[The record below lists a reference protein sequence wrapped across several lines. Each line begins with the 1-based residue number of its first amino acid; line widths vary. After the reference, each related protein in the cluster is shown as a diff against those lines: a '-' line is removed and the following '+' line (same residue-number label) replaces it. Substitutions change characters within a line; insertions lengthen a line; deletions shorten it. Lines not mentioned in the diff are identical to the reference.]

1 MRSTASGFSEP
12 PHLRD
17 HASNIAQAYFVPK
30 ARSDSVSS
38 LVLFPPPCCRRFS
51 RDFRTLLRRQRC
63 RPRFASDFTA
73 FLGDCRP
80 SRRRELLGTGLATL
94 RGNGLHV
101 LLKGDRS
108 RRSLLSRHDS
118 TAYHAT
124 ARKV

>member
-1 MRSTASGFSEP
+1 MAVVL
-12 PHLRD
+12 LRTRRRNQKLEF
-17 HASNIAQAYFVPK
+17 H
-30 ARSDSVSS
+30 SDRL
-38 LVLFPPPCCRRFS
+38 LVLLLPPPRRRRFS
-51 RDFRTLLRRQRC
+51 RDFRALLRRQRC

-124 ARKV
+124 ARKQEFPQNFSAL